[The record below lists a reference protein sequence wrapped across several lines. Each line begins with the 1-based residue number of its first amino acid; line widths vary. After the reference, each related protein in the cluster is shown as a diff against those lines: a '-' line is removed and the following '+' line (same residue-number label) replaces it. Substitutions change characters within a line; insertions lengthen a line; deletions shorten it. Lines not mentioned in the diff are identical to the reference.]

1 MKKTRKKVNYFKIML
16 AIITIPE
23 LYIIFTTTRQDLDN
37 NLNLWRIYI
46 LLYMFVIFNIMYIFT
61 KQKRIIK
68 KGGKKL
74 WK

>member
-1 MKKTRKKVNYFKIML
+1 MKKTKVNYFKIIL
-16 AIITIPE
+16 VILTAIE
-23 LYIIFTTTRQDLDN
+23 IIVILTTDRSQLQN
-37 NLNLWRIYI
+37 INIWRMYI

>member
-16 AIITIPE
+16 AIITILE

-37 NLNLWRIYI
+37 DLNLWRIYI

-61 KQKRIIK
+61 KQKTS
-68 KGGKKL
+68 L
-74 WK
+74 